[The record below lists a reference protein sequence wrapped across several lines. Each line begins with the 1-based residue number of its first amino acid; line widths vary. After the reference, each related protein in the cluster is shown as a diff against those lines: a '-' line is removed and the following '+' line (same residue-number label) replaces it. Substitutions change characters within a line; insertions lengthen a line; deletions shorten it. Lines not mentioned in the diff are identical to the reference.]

1 MTAFLLQSFKIAL
14 RELSRN
20 KPRSLLTMLGII
32 VGVMVVIVMVAV
44 GQGVREGTRQSITRM
59 GSRMLV
65 VLPGSV
71 TAGGVRFGGGTV
83 NTLTVDDA
91 RAIQEE
97 CWAVEYVSPGD
108 RVPEQ
113 AISEWGN
120 WRTTVAGCWPS
131 FLPIREWNVATGRC
145 FNDVEEQTGAKVCI
159 VGQTV
164 CEKLFANIDPIGQ
177 LVRIRKVPLRV
188 IGVLERKGHN
198 PLGVDEDD
206 TVIMPLRTF
215 RRYVTGSDKLTA
227 IMASTRSEADI
238 HLAERQI
245 RDLLRQRHRLEMNE
259 PDDFDVRNLQD
270 VARAWDRLADIMT
283 AMLGATAGVSL
294 IVGGIGIMNIML
306 VAVTERTREIGI
318 RMAIGA
324 SERHILMQF
333 LVEAV
338 CLSITG
344 GVFGIIIGI
353 GGAVLLRRLLPVT
366 ISLGPV
372 ALAFGFAAAVGIIF
386 GFLPARR
393 AARLNPIEA
402 LRHD

>member
-1 MTAFLLQSFKIAL
+1 
-14 RELSRN
+14 
-20 KPRSLLTMLGII
+20 
-32 VGVMVVIVMVAV
+32 
-44 GQGVREGTRQSITRM
+44 
-59 GSRMLV
+59 
-65 VLPGSV
+65 
-71 TAGGVRFGGGTV
+71 
-83 NTLTVDDA
+83 
-91 RAIQEE
+91 
-97 CWAVEYVSPGD
+97 
-108 RVPEQ
+108 
-113 AISEWGN
+113 
-120 WRTTVAGCWPS
+120 
-131 FLPIREWNVATGRC
+131 
-145 FNDVEEQTGAKVCI
+145 
-159 VGQTV
+159 
-164 CEKLFANIDPIGQ
+164 
-177 LVRIRKVPLRV
+177 
-188 IGVLERKGHN
+188 
-198 PLGVDEDD
+198 
-206 TVIMPLRTF
+206 
-215 RRYVTGSDKLTA
+215 
-227 IMASTRSEADI
+227 
-238 HLAERQI
+238 
-245 RDLLRQRHRLEMNE
+245 
-259 PDDFDVRNLQD
+259 
-270 VARAWDRLADIMT
+270 
-283 AMLGATAGVSL
+283 MLGATAGVSL

>member
-1 MTAFLLQSFKIAL
+1 MSAFLLQSFKIAL

-32 VGVMVVIVMVAV
+32 VGVMVVIVMVAL
-44 GQGVREGTRQSITRM
+44 GQGVREGTRQSITKM

-91 RAIQEE
+91 RAMQEE
-97 CWAVEYVSPGD
+97 CWAIEYVSPGH
-108 RVPEQ
+108 RIPEQ

-120 WRTTVAGCWPS
+120 WATSVGGVWPS
-131 FLPIREWNVATGRC
+131 FLAIREWGVATGRC
-145 FNDVEEQTGAKVCI
+145 FDEVEEQAGAKVC
-159 VGQTV
+159 VLGQTV
-164 CEKLFANIDPIGQ
+164 REKLFANIDPIGQ
-177 LVRIRKVPLRV
+177 LVRIRKAPLRV

-206 TVIMPLRTF
+206 TIIMPLKTF
-215 RRYVTGSDKLTA
+215 RRYVTGSDELTA
-227 IMASTRSEADI
+227 IVASTRTETDI

-245 RDLLRQRHRLEMNE
+245 RDLLRQRHHLEVHE
-259 PDDFDVRNLQD
+259 ADDFDVRNLQD
-270 VARAWDRLADIMT
+270 VARTWDRLADIMT

-324 SERHILMQF
+324 SERHILTQF

-338 CLSITG
+338 CLSVTG
-344 GVFGIIIGI
+344 GVFGILIGI
-353 GGAVLLRRLLPVT
+353 GGALFLRRLLPVT
-366 ISLGPV
+366 ISVGPV
-372 ALAFGFAAAVGIIF
+372 VLAFGFAAAVGIIF